1 MKEKGGVLRFWKKEP
16 VLCIAAVCALASI
29 ALNPPSA
36 AYLNY
41 IDWRVLSLLFCL
53 MSVVAGLQ
61 ECGVFAVLAQRL
73 LAGERRMRFV
83 TLVLVLLPFFVSMLV
98 TNDVALITFVP
109 FAVLVLGLIGRT
121 ERLIYIVVLQTIA
134 ANLGSMATPVGNP
147 QNLYLYANYEL
158 TAGQFFSVMLPLSL
172 VSLVGLVIAAL
183 CVKPEGI
190 RVVFADRAA
199 IQSRGKLGLMAVLFV
214 LCLLSVFRVL
224 PYPALLAVVLSAMII
239 FDRPLFRKVDYG
251 LLATFFC
258 FFLFAGNE
266 GACGPVHD
274 AIAARRPHRRPG
286 QPGHQQRAC
295 GGAPVRLYRRLARPA
310 DRYQHRRPGYP
321 HCLPGQPHLPEKLPE
336 VPRCPARPVS
346 AGLYR
351 RQCGGSGGALP
362 GGRSAPRLREEEI
375 VLAQGNDV

>member
-1 MKEKGGVLRFWKKEP
+1 MEQKTFAPLRFWKREP
-16 VLCIAAVCALASI
+16 VLCIAAVCAAASV

-36 AYLNY
+36 DYLNY
-41 IDWRVLSLLFCL
+41 IDWRVLTLLFCL
-53 MSVVAGLQ
+53 MAVVAGLQ

-83 TLVLVLLPFFVSMLV
+83 TLALVLLPFFVSMLV

-147 QNLYLYANYEL
+147 QNLYIYANYEL
-158 TAGQFFSVMLPLSL
+158 TAGQFFATMVPLTLISL
-172 VSLVGLVIAAL
+172 AGLVAASL

-190 RVVFADRAA
+190 RVTFSEQAA
-199 IQSRGKLGLMAVLFV
+199 IRSPGRLGLMAGLFV

-224 PYPALLAVVLSAMII
+224 PYPALLVVVAAGMLL

-258 FFLFAGNE
+258 FFLFAGNV
-266 GACGPVHD
+266 GACD
-274 AIAARRPHRRPG
+274 
-286 QPGHQQRAC
+286 
-295 GGAPVRLYRRLARPA
+295 PVREVLTQVMVQNTALASGVASQVISNVPAAVLLSGFTSDWHGLLLGTNIGGLGTPIASLASLISLKAYLKSPGARLG
-310 DRYQHRRPGYP
+310 RYLLVFTLANVVALAILVGSVILMGL
-321 HCLPGQPHLPEKLPE
+321 LP
-336 VPRCPARPVS
+336 V
-346 AGLYR
+346 
-351 RQCGGSGGALP
+351 
-362 GGRSAPRLREEEI
+362 
-375 VLAQGNDV
+375 

>member
-1 MKEKGGVLRFWKKEP
+1 MEQTKKRNGLLHFWKREP
-16 VLCIAAVCALASI
+16 VLCIAAVCAAASMAI
-29 ALNPPSA
+29 NPPSA
-36 AYLNY
+36 DYLNY
-41 IDWRVLSLLFCL
+41 IDWRVLALLFSL
-53 MSVVAGLQ
+53 MAVVAGFQ

-83 TLVLVLLPFFVSMLV
+83 TLCLVLLPFFVSMLV

-158 TAGQFFSVMLPLSL
+158 TAGQFFSTMVPLTL
-172 VSLVGLVIAAL
+172 ISLVGLVIAAL

-190 RVVFADRAA
+190 KVTFSEKAA
-199 IQSRGKLGLMAVLFV
+199 IRSPGRLGLMAVLFV

-224 PYPALLAVVLSAMII
+224 PYPALLAVVAAGMLI

-258 FFLFAGNE
+258 FFLFAGNV
-266 GACGPVHD
+266 GACPPMREALTAVMAQNTALASGVTSQVISNVPAAVLLSSFTAD
-274 AIAARRPHRRPG
+274 WQGLLIGTNIGGLGTPIASLASLISMKAYLKSPGAR
-286 QPGHQQRAC
+286 
-295 GGAPVRLYRRLARPA
+295 
-310 DRYQHRRPGYP
+310 
-321 HCLPGQPHLPEKLPE
+321 
-336 VPRCPARPVS
+336 
-346 AGLYR
+346 
-351 RQCGGSGGALP
+351 
-362 GGRSAPRLREEEI
+362 GGRYLLAFTLANGLALAILAGSAAVLRL
-375 VLAQGNDV
+375 LAV